1 MNLPPPSAYLF
12 YTSGYPTKMY
22 AWFKVLLITKY
33 LMDTFTV
40 KLAGELYL
48 FLYPTSKVIEIY
60 RSL

>member
-1 MNLPPPSAYLF
+1 
-12 YTSGYPTKMY
+12 MY
-22 AWFKVLLITKY
+22 ACFQVLLITIY

-48 FLYPTSKVIEIY
+48 FLYRTSKVTELY